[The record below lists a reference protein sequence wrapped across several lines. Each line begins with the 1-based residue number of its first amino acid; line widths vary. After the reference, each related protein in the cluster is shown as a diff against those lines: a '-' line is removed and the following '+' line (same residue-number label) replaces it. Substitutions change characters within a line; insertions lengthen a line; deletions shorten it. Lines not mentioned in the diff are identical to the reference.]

1 MIHNGCS
8 SEQPFFCKKASVS
21 PENVES
27 FDIYR
32 NSELQNLPI
41 LKFVKYDKQR
51 NNMKL
56 VL

>member
-8 SEQPFFCKKASVS
+8 SEQPFFCKEASVS

-32 NSELQNLPI
+32 NIET
-41 LKFVKYDKQR
+41 
-51 NNMKL
+51 
-56 VL
+56 